1 MTCSLFL
8 TIGKVTPEVFFEAC
22 LLGTKK
28 RISHGDQA
36 DVMTPSQ
43 PLTALV
49 MIQTEFPF
57 QFAVVLFDP
66 PAGLGDAHQAP
77 QPQRLRTELGQPI
90 FRRLLLTLRPFDQ
103 QPLDHPRRVRPPPP
117 SMRRPYGEP
126 GKTGAL
132 WTSAALTPR
141 HRTPRRGGQLLN
153 HLLQALRPRPRL
165 QRRMFSRPPR
175 LFLS

>member
-49 MIQTEFPF
+49 MIQPEFLF

-77 QPQRLRTELGQPI
+77 QSQRLRTKLSQPI
-90 FRRLLLTLRPFDQ
+90 FRRFLLTLRPLDQ
-103 QPLDHPRRVRPPPP
+103 QPLDHPRRVRLLPP
-117 SMRRPYGEP
+117 SMRRPDRKQGEA
-126 GKTGAL
+126 GAL
-132 WTSAALTPR
+132 RSAAALTPR
-141 HRTPRRGGQLLN
+141 DRMPARSGQ
-153 HLLQALRPRPRL
+153 
-165 QRRMFSRPPR
+165 
-175 LFLS
+175 